1 MKAVLF
7 DLDGTLLPMDQE
19 VFVKAYFKELCKK
32 AAPYGYD
39 PDKLIKGI
47 WTGTGAMVKNQG
59 NKTNEDMFWDTFSG
73 IFGEKAYTDK
83 AVFNDFYANEF
94 DIAKE
99 VCGFNPDA
107 GKLVKRLKNAGI
119 KLVLA
124 SNPIFPIVAQKKRMQ
139 WAGIDPDDFEYITSY
154 ENSHYSKPNTMY
166 YTELLKVLGYDAND
180 VIMVGNDVSEDM
192 CASEVGIKT
201 FLLTD
206 CMINAADKDISVF
219 DRGGFRELENFL
231 FGK

>member
-166 YTELLKVLGYDAND
+166 YTELLKVLGSDAND
-180 VIMVGNDVSEDM
+180 VIMVGNDVSD
-192 CASEVGIKT
+192 
-201 FLLTD
+201 L
-206 CMINAADKDISVF
+206 
-219 DRGGFRELENFL
+219 
-231 FGK
+231 